1 MPTKP
6 AAEDDPSN
14 GYEGFASE
22 FMARREKSTIG
33 VATVR
38 TWARSLPEGASILD
52 LGCGHGVPIS
62 MALMDD
68 GFVIYGVDASPSLAA
83 AFGRRFPKA
92 HIACETVQD
101 SRFFDRT
108 FDGVIAVGLMF
119 LLPAERQRDLIR
131 KVALALNRGG
141 RFLFTSPV
149 QVCPWP
155 DVVTGRTSVSIG
167 DEAYKAALSG
177 AGLTLLGEVVD
188 EGDNHYYDAR
198 KP

>member
-1 MPTKP
+1 
-6 AAEDDPSN
+6 
-14 GYEGFASE
+14 
-22 FMARREKSTIG
+22 MARREKSTIG

-83 AFGRRFPKA
+83 AFGRRFPQA

-167 DEAYKAALSG
+167 DEAYKAALSD